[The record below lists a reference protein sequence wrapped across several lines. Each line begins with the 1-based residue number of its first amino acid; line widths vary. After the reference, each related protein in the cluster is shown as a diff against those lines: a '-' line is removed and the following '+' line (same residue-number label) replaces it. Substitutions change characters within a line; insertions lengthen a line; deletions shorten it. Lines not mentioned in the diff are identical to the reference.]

1 MEKPVDSEKN
11 KENAIGIEGVPLELI
26 RNVLGAFIYVKTPGK
41 RGFPWCI

>member
-26 RNVLGAFIYVKTPGK
+26 RNVPGCFYICQNSREK
-41 RGFPWCI
+41 GFPWCI